1 MLLGHTEIENTVRHP
16 DVEVGDALTLA
27 EGTEI

>member
-1 MLLGHTEIENTVRHP
+1 MLLGHTKFESTVR
-16 DVEVGDALTLA
+16 DVEDALMLA